1 MLDSLLSCPLA
12 KVGKA
17 AQTAPEPIDND
28 PLLLQFNSAVAP
40 YSTNKLGVD
49 WRLIERVG
57 TELAGLRCELKVYGY
72 LALAVFHNG
81 LEGGSSFLQ
90 LGAVL
95 ISLGDILSGA
105 SSRCM
110 PVSVSSRQKQ
120 LKWLSDEL
128 SLLIKVNPP
137 KPAQYQDFAA
147 CVAAAEQT
155 AEQAGTALG
164 LSYPLL
170 RELREALKEH
180 QQAIPA
186 PVPESAPVVTPAP
199 TTAPVAALAQ
209 VTTPAAPPLV
219 TATPVP
225 AVTTASIVAPPT
237 VSVAPPTVSVAPPPT
252 DFNVADLSM
261 AAVEDQLSLLVVRL
275 TSHLRS
281 ESPES
286 PSSYWLL
293 RALRWAPHELLKP
306 ERIAEALAN
315 KGKSQIPPPQGH
327 ARLRKDFTQRLAEGQ
342 YQEVVME
349 CEELFSLCPLWL
361 DLQRFVIAGLAGMGA
376 ELARCAVQHQL
387 SLLLELCP
395 QLTELRFSD
404 REGTPFADAETVR
417 MLQSQGEPRSAS
429 GKATS
434 TKESPQQPIPEELG
448 AGVQFL
454 QRLLGQANSGA
465 ERFLLRLR
473 LGEFLLQNQ
482 RSDIAVP
489 LVNLLLADIDSHRLM
504 EWQPELVSK
513 TLRLAVRAA
522 RAAELDADKRAI
534 LWNRICQV
542 APAEAV
548 DLGPELLAPS

>member
-128 SLLIKVNPP
+128 SLLIKVHPP
-137 KPAQYQDFAA
+137 KPAQYHEFAA

-155 AEQAGTALG
+155 AELAGAALG

-170 RELREALKEH
+170 REVREALKEH
-180 QQAIPA
+180 QQAIPPPA
-186 PVPESAPVVTPAP
+186 PTKGPEPTPETTPAP
-199 TTAPVAALAQ
+199 VADSSHVTEQAVPHSVTSAAVPAMPAATSVTAPVAL
-209 VTTPAAPPLV
+209 VPPPA
-219 TATPVP
+219 PVP
-225 AVTTASIVAPPT
+225 DIAE
-237 VSVAPPTVSVAPPPT
+237 
-252 DFNVADLSM
+252 LSQE
-261 AAVEDQLSLLVVRL
+261 AVEDQLSLLVVRL
-275 TSHLRS
+275 ASQLRT
-281 ESPES
+281 ESPR
-286 PSSYWLL
+286 SSAPYWLL
-293 RALRWAPHELLKP
+293 RALRWANHDLLKP
-306 ERIAEALAN
+306 ERVAEALAN

-342 YQEVVME
+342 YQEVVAE
-349 CEELFSLCPLWL
+349 CEELFSICPLWL
-361 DLQRFVIAGLAGMGA
+361 DLQRFVLTGLAAMGA
-376 ELARCAVQHQL
+376 EPARLAVQDQL
-387 SLLLELCP
+387 SLLFQLCP
-395 QLTELRFSD
+395 QITELRFSD

-417 MLQSQGEPRSAS
+417 VLQSNSEPNSTNGNGA
-429 GKATS
+429 S
-434 TKESPQQPIPEELG
+434 TKQRPPQPFPEELG
-448 AGVQFL
+448 AGVQCL
-454 QRLLGQANSGA
+454 QQLMNQASSGA

-473 LGEFLLQNQ
+473 LGEFLLKHD

-489 LVNLLLADIDSHRLM
+489 LVNSLLADIDSHRLL

-522 RAAELDADKRAI
+522 RAAELDADKRSA

-548 DLGPELLAPS
+548 ELGPELFPPG